1 MNVRALLLAI
11 ASLTC
16 VAASALGQARPVT
29 LEWDPSPERSVV
41 GYIVYVGSAS
51 GAYDEQHDVG
61 SQTSFVY
68 ASVVPGRPYY
78 FAVAAY
84 SSGPTVGPRSEEVF
98 FLAGGATAS
107 SLRPREPRSD
117 DDTARAPVVGPASSD
132 GPTDTDDSGVLCVGG
147 AGCYQVEALA
157 HVDGRASALTRAPDG
172 RVLLIEDGK
181 HVRVIDDDVLVLEP
195 ALTAAASEALVGLVL
210 DPRFADTRF
219 VYVGVVEATADGRRE
234 LNVVRYREVA
244 NVLGERAVI
253 VAGLPL
259 PMVGDA
265 ALAIDAAGRIYVAM
279 PAAPSSDPRAARYAG
294 MVLRFESDGST
305 VGDDGADAPV
315 LSRGYAQPTA
325 LAWSGAGD
333 DLWLAGTDAEWTG
346 TLARL
351 PLNRASAGPAA
362 VPESVS
368 LPAGSTAVSLSVPE
382 PIAGP
387 TPDTAAEAAVFV
399 VDEAGG
405 VSQVTVT
412 PDGMTTTPW
421 IDADELGG
429 RVVAVG
435 GGAVDGGL
443 LLAVTAREPA
453 SASSQII
460 RLRRQ

>member
-1 MNVRALLLAI
+1 
-11 ASLTC
+11 
-16 VAASALGQARPVT
+16 
-29 LEWDPSPERSVV
+29 VV

-68 ASVVPGRPYY
+68 AKVVPGRPYY
-78 FAVAAY
+78 FAVAGY

-98 FLAGGATAS
+98 FLVGGATAA
-107 SLRPREPRSD
+107 SLRRQEHRSD
-117 DDTARAPVVGPASSD
+117 DTADAAAAEPANSD
-132 GPTDTDDSGVLCVGG
+132 GPSVTGNTGTLCT
-147 AGCYQVEALA
+147 GCYLVESLTNVAG
-157 HVDGRASALTRAPDG
+157 DASALTRTPDG
-172 RVLLIEDGK
+172 RLLLIQDRT
-181 HVRVIDDDVLVLEP
+181 HVRVVDDDVLVPEP
-195 ALTAAASEALVGLVL
+195 ALTADASEALVGLAL
-210 DPRFADTRF
+210 DPGFADTHL

-234 LNVVRYREVA
+234 LNIVRYREA
-244 NVLGERAVI
+244 GNVLGEGAVI

-279 PAAPSSDPRAARYAG
+279 PAAPTIDPRANRYGG
-294 MVLRFESDGST
+294 MVVRFESDGST

-325 LAWSGAGD
+325 LAWSGAGNQ
-333 DLWLAGTDAEWTG
+333 LWLAGTGAEWTG

-351 PLNRASAGPAA
+351 PLSRPSAGPAA

>member
-1 MNVRALLLAI
+1 
-11 ASLTC
+11 
-16 VAASALGQARPVT
+16 
-29 LEWDPSPERSVV
+29 
-41 GYIVYVGSAS
+41 
-51 GAYDEQHDVG
+51 
-61 SQTSFVY
+61 
-68 ASVVPGRPYY
+68 
-78 FAVAAY
+78 
-84 SSGPTVGPRSEEVF
+84 
-98 FLAGGATAS
+98 
-107 SLRPREPRSD
+107 
-117 DDTARAPVVGPASSD
+117 
-132 GPTDTDDSGVLCVGG
+132 
-147 AGCYQVEALA
+147 
-157 HVDGRASALTRAPDG
+157 
-172 RVLLIEDGK
+172 
-181 HVRVIDDDVLVLEP
+181 
-195 ALTAAASEALVGLVL
+195 
-210 DPRFADTRF
+210 
-219 VYVGVVEATADGRRE
+219 
-234 LNVVRYREVA
+234 
-244 NVLGERAVI
+244 VLGERAAI

-368 LPAGSTAVSLSVPE
+368 LPAGSTAVSLSALE
-382 PIAGP
+382 PTAGP

-405 VSQVTVT
+405 VSQVTAS

-421 IDADELGG
+421 IAADQLGG
-429 RVVAVG
+429 RIVAVSQ
-435 GGAVDGGL
+435 GAAGEL
-443 LLAVTAREPA
+443 LLVVTTGEPA
-453 SASSQII
+453 AVSSQII
-460 RLRRQ
+460 RLRRE